1 MRKEHIV
8 YFKVFHKGQA
18 SLLRGL
24 LYLEEGKEPTVQDF
38 EQCLRACGHD
48 VRAVIDQE
56 QFIFT
61 AYRDGEEY
69 TIDVIED
76 YEKNHR
82 DLYSDNLN
90 KTFIKKD
97 PTL

>member
-8 YFKVFHKGQA
+8 YFKVIHKGEA

-24 LYLEEGKEPTVQDF
+24 LYLEEGQEPTLQDF

-48 VRAVIDQE
+48 VRVIDQE

-61 AYRDGEEY
+61 ANRDGEDY

-76 YEKNHR
+76 YEQTHR
-82 DLYSDNLN
+82 DLYSDSLN

-97 PTL
+97 RIL